1 MSIEFENF
9 EKLLEAARGLPALPI
24 AVIDADEPHVLEGAC
39 RAAEAGFIDPILI
52 GNEKRIRDLLT
63 RIGCPGG
70 LRIVHATRD
79 EAMAEKGVELI
90 LDRQVK
96 ALMKGHI
103 HTDEFLH
110 PILAHH
116 LQGKKRISHI
126 YLADLKSYPKLLAI
140 TDAAIN
146 ITPDLMTK
154 MHIVQNAIDMCR
166 LMGVAVPKAAILSAV
181 EVVNP
186 AITSTIDAACLA
198 KMAERGQ
205 ITGGIVDGPLAFD
218 NAISAESAR
227 EKGIES
233 PVAGDVDILV
243 VPDLVS
249 GNILGKDLEYLA
261 GARMAGFVAGTR
273 VPIVLTSRSDPPEA
287 RVISCAVAA
296 LMDSRMDSRDDE
308 VQTG

>member
-9 EKLLEAARGLPALPI
+9 EALLEVARGLPALPI
-24 AVIDADEPHVLEGAC
+24 AVIDADERHVLEGAC
-39 RAAEAGFIDPILI
+39 RAAQAGYIDPILI
-52 GNEKRIRDLLT
+52 GNEVVIRSLLKDM
-63 RIGCPGG
+63 GCPGG
-70 LRIVHATRD
+70 LRILHAPKD
-79 EAMAEKGVELI
+79 EAMAEKGIEL
-90 LDRQVK
+90 LLGNEVK

-116 LQGKKRISHI
+116 LQGKKRISHV
-126 YLADLKSYPKLLAI
+126 YLADLNTYPKLLAI

-146 ITPDLMTK
+146 ISPDLVTK
-154 MHIVQNAIDMCR
+154 RHIVQNAIDMMR
-166 LMGVAVPKAAILSAV
+166 TLGVSEPKAAVLSAV

-186 AITSTIDAACLA
+186 AIASTLDAACLA

-227 EKGIES
+227 TKGIRS

-273 VPIVLTSRSDPPEA
+273 VPIVLTSRADPVEA

-296 LMDSRMDSRDDE
+296 LMSSRMAAGDE
-308 VQTG
+308 ET

>member
-9 EKLLEAARGLPALPI
+9 ETLLAAARELPALPI
-24 AVIDADEPHVLEGAC
+24 AVIDADERHVLEGAC
-39 RAAEAGFIDPILI
+39 KAAAAGFIDPVLI
-52 GNEKRIRDLLT
+52 GNETVIRDLMKDMS
-63 RIGCPGG
+63 CPGG
-70 LRIVHATRD
+70 FRILHASRE
-79 EAMAEKGVELI
+79 EAMAEKGIELL
-90 LDRQVK
+90 LDHQVN

-126 YLADLKSYPKLLAI
+126 FLADLKTYPKLLAI

-146 ITPDLMTK
+146 ITPDLVTK
-154 MHIVQNAIDMCR
+154 RHIVQNAIDMCR

-186 AITSTIDAACLA
+186 AISSTIDAACLA

-205 ITGGIVDGPLAFD
+205 ISGGIVDGPLAFD
-218 NAISAESAR
+218 NAISAESAQA
-227 EKGIES
+227 KGIES

-273 VPIVLTSRSDPPEA
+273 VPIVLTSRSDPVEA

-296 LMDSRMDSRDDE
+296 LMDSRMAASRGDDD
-308 VQTG
+308 V